1 VAIFVVN
8 GFNQSVDKMSQT
20 AKEIAV
26 ISKPGSV
33 EEQARLDSVKAI
45 SSAFGEGA
53 TNGATKS
60 MAGTNSVI
68 AYLFPPWK
76 KSG

>member
-1 VAIFVVN
+1 MTVSVVN
-8 GFNQSVDKMSQT
+8 T
-20 AKEIAV
+20 AKEIAL

-45 SSAFGEGA
+45 SSTFGEGA
-53 TNGATKS
+53 TDGAKKS

>member
-1 VAIFVVN
+1 MTNA
-8 GFNQSVDKMSQT
+8 

-45 SSAFGEGA
+45 SSAFGEG
-53 TNGATKS
+53 TIDGAKKS